1 MRVNKIYDLVG
12 NTPVVMLNKIIEK
25 NAADVFLKLE
35 AFNPGS
41 SIKDR
46 IALSMIEC
54 AEKEGKLKEG
64 GVIVEPTS
72 GNTGIGLAMV
82 GAAKGYKVVIVMP
95 DTMSIERRM
104 LLTAYGAEIVLT
116 PGLEGINGAIKKAK
130 ELAEKNKNYYMPQ
143 QFENEANPK
152 AHEKT
157 TAIEI
162 LDDFKDGLD
171 AFIAGVGTGGTIT
184 GVARVLK
191 ENIPA
196 IKIIAVEPEKSPVIS
211 GGKPGLHGIQG
222 IGAGFIPKV
231 FDKNIVDEV
240 IAVKDEDAFE
250 TARKLARM
258 EGIIAGISTGAA
270 TYAAIEVAK
279 RLGSGKKVL
288 AIAPD
293 TGERYLSTQLFTAK

>member
-1 MRVNKIYDLVG
+1 MRVNKIYDLIG
-12 NTPVVMLNKIIEK
+12 NTPIVMLNKIIEK

-54 AEKEGKLKEG
+54 AEKEGKLKED

-104 LLTAYGAEIVLT
+104 LLSAYGAEIVLT

-211 GGKPGLHGIQG
+211 GGKPGLHSIQG

-258 EGIIAGISTGAA
+258 EGIMAGISTGAA

-293 TGERYLSTQLFTAK
+293 TGERYLSTQLFTAE

>member
-1 MRVNKIYDLVG
+1 MRASKIYDLIG

-54 AEKEGKLKEG
+54 AEIEGKLKEG
-64 GVIVEPTS
+64 SVIVEPTS

-162 LDDFKDGLD
+162 LEDFKDGLD

-250 TARKLARM
+250 TARRLARM
-258 EGIIAGISTGAA
+258 EGIMAGISTGAA

-293 TGERYLSTQLFTAK
+293 TGERYLSTQLFTAE